1 MKTILPALTL
11 LALALFTTSPAT
23 AQVSLEVAI
32 NQEQFLPGEALPLAV
47 KITNQS
53 GRQLRF
59 GTTEDWLTFSVES
72 AEGFVVSKIT
82 EVPVAGEFELESS
95 QMGTKHVD
103 IAPSFIISKPG
114 RYKVIATLRVKELA
128 AQLSSPVKS
137 FEVVSG
143 AKLWS
148 QEFGLA
154 TTNGLPEM
162 RKFALEQSSYLHSQ
176 MRLYVQVSD
185 LAESRIFKTVA
196 LGTSVSFGRPEAQ
209 VDRKSVLHILWQTGA
224 QSFNYCTVDADGKIL
239 SREIFDDFNSR
250 PRLGVNESGEVFVS
264 GGVKRP
270 KPTDL
275 PTMPPAA
282 DAPIGK

>member
-1 MKTILPALTL
+1 MKNIFTA
-11 LALALFTTSPAT
+11 LALAALVALTISRAS
-23 AQVSLEVAI
+23 AQISLEVTM
-32 NQEQFLPGEALPLAV
+32 NQEQFLPGEPLPLAV

-72 AEGFVVSKIT
+72 ADGFVVGKT
-82 EVPVAGEFELESS
+82 AEVSVAGEFELESS
-95 QMGTKHVD
+95 QMGTKRVD
-103 IAPSFIISKPG
+103 IAPNFIISKPG
-114 RYKVIATLRVKELA
+114 RYKVTATLRVKDLATQISSAAKTFEL
-128 AQLSSPVKS
+128 VT
-137 FEVVSG
+137 G

-154 TTNGLPEM
+154 STNGLPEM
-162 RKFALEQSSYLHSQ
+162 RKYALEQSSYLHSQ

-185 LAESRIFKTVA
+185 LAESRVFKTVA
-196 LGTSVSFGRPEAQ
+196 LGNSVSFGRPEAQ

-239 SREIFDDFNSR
+239 DREIFDDLNTR

-275 PTMPPAA
+275 PTMPPPA

>member
-1 MKTILPALTL
+1 MKNFFT
-11 LALALFTTSPAT
+11 ALALIVIGALTVTRTS
-23 AQVSLEVAI
+23 AQVSLEVTM

-53 GRQLRF
+53 GRPLRF
-59 GTTEDWLTFSVES
+59 GTTEDWLTFSVE
-72 AEGFVVSKIT
+72 AADGFVVSKIV

-95 QMGTKHVD
+95 QMGTKRVD

-114 RYKVIATLRVKELA
+114 RYKVIATLRVKDLGT
-128 AQLSSPVKS
+128 QLSSAAKT

-196 LGTSVSFGRPEAQ
+196 LGNSVSFGRPEAQ

-224 QSFNYCTVDADGKIL
+224 QSFNYCTVDAAGKIL
-239 SREIFDDFNSR
+239 DREIFDDLNTR
-250 PRLGVNESGEVFVS
+250 PHLGVNESGEVFVS

-270 KPTDL
+270 KPADL
-275 PTMPPAA
+275 PTMPPPA
-282 DAPIGK
+282 DMPIGK

>member
-1 MKTILPALTL
+1 MKTFPIL
-11 LALALFTTSPAT
+11 LALVLAVFSRAS
-23 AQVSLEVAI
+23 AQVTVEVTM

-53 GRQLRF
+53 GRLLRF

-72 AEGFVVSKIT
+72 ADGFVVGKIT

-95 QMGTKHVD
+95 QMGTKRVD

-114 RYKVIATLRVKELA
+114 RYKVIATLRVKDLGT
-128 AQLSSPVKS
+128 QLSSPAKS

-154 TTNGLPEM
+154 STNGQPEM

-185 LAESRIFKTVA
+185 LAESRIFKTVS
-196 LGTSVSFGRPEAQ
+196 LGNSVSFGRPEAQ
-209 VDRKSVLHILWQTGA
+209 VDRKSVLHVLWQTGA

-239 SREIFDDFNSR
+239 DREIFDDLNTR
-250 PRLGVNESGEVFVS
+250 PRLGVSESGEAFVS

-275 PTMPPAA
+275 PTMPPPA